1 MTFDEDGL
9 RQWLVDYLVNT
20 IGLSPDEIDCDAPLN
35 DLAVGSA
42 DAVVLTGELAEL
54 LGRPVSPIEF
64 WQYPTVNALATFLTG
79 GEIEPVHTV
88 AAGAGTEREA
98 VAVIGV
104 GCRYPGGVNG
114 PDQLWDFLVE
124 GGSGVR
130 EVPAERWAWFADDSP
145 ETAAALAGTSKWGGF
160 LDDVAA
166 FDAEFFDIPPG
177 EADKMDPQQRLL
189 LEITNEALEHAGIAP
204 QTLRHSRTGVFAGA
218 CLGEYGYLAASDL
231 SAVDAWSGTGGAM
244 SIIANRLSYCFD
256 LRGPS
261 VTVDT
266 ACSSSLVAVHLACQS
281 LRSGESD
288 MALAA
293 GVNVLLS
300 PAPTR
305 SFDVA
310 EAMSTSGQCHSF
322 DAAADGFVRS
332 EGAGVVVLKRLS
344 DATRDGDRVLA
355 VVRGSAVNQ
364 DGRSNGLMAPNPA
377 AQMEVLR
384 AAYADAD
391 VDMREV
397 DYIEAHGT
405 GTLLGDPI
413 EARALGTVL
422 GRGRPADDPL
432 LIGSVKSNLGH
443 LEAAAGVAGLAKA
456 VLALQRGS
464 IPATA
469 GYRNPNPHIPFESLR
484 LKVVA
489 EQTDWIDR
497 GRPRRAGVSSFGFGG
512 TNAHVV
518 LEQAPELPQAPAA
531 GDAAVSTL
539 VVSGKSPSRIAA
551 TAQMLADFLGGAG
564 QGVELEQVAHAL
576 NHHRSGHR
584 LFATVCARDAEQA
597 AAGLAALAA
606 GQAAPGVV
614 AAHEGPCRG
623 GVVFVYSGQGSQWAG
638 MGRRLLVEE
647 SAFAAAVDELEPDFV
662 AQAGF
667 SLREVLESG
676 EPVVGIDR
684 IQPVLVGVQLAL
696 TALWRSCGVSPD
708 AVIGH
713 SMGEVTAAV
722 VAGALSPAEGL
733 KVIAT
738 RSRLMRRLSGQGAMA
753 LLELAGAEA
762 EELLAGYPDVTVAVE
777 ASPRQVVVAGP
788 PDQVDAVIAVVA
800 GRDLLARRVEVDVAS
815 HHAIIDPILGD
826 LRSELA
832 DLNPKPPVIPVF
844 VTTGGRERSDSGDGT
859 GGRERRDSGDVTTTF
874 DAGHWV
880 DNLRNPVGFA
890 RAVAAAG
897 AQHGTFVEISPNPVL
912 TYSIDDTLGDVHHH
926 TVGTLAR
933 DTDDAFTFHTN
944 LNTTHITRPP
954 VTPHPPEP
962 HISLPAT
969 PWQHAHHWIPAPKK
983 RHSGGSATP
992 GYGSLLGTHTPVA
1005 GAMAGHLWQARLVP
1019 DARPYPGY
1027 RRIAGAD
1034 IVPPSVLVATLAAA
1048 AAECGADG
1056 IEDIRFD
1063 SPLTLDQPRMV
1074 QVFTDG
1080 EVVTI
1085 ASAAADADIQNWVRH
1100 VTAWIGD
1107 GPSSGEP
1114 ELSDVVAADPSAMDD
1129 IMSGL
1134 RIEGHAFEW
1143 SYDSHEA
1150 TPGRVRAH
1158 IALPAAPAV
1167 PLTVALLDAA
1177 MDTAQFVVAA
1187 EAGLVLPVA
1196 ADAIRVTGAGL
1207 LTVPGAGVVDVRRR
1221 AGSEDGLVVDAAVQT
1236 SNGNVRVEVRGLRYR
1251 VVESSAA
1258 LAPAADP
1265 ATVAHAI
1272 EWQPWERDDLGAA
1285 VTDAPIAVVGEQDSA
1300 HQLRDRF
1307 AALGYPAADLS
1318 DARYVVYVPKVDTA
1332 ETDVDVA
1339 VRLICE
1345 VGEIVTRLAER
1356 DPRKPVTLWILT
1368 QGVHEAASDAARR
1381 QSCLWALAGVIDA
1394 EQPQLWGGLLDAGA
1408 TDDVADTATTL
1419 STILHTPS
1427 KSTVLVRDGR
1437 LLTSALGPFTGDPVR
1452 QPLRCRSDA
1461 AYLITGGLGD
1471 LGLLMADWLGNRG
1484 ARRVILLG
1492 RTKVPAGGEAA
1503 NADAG
1508 TRRRLAAIRAL
1519 ERRGVTVET
1528 AAIDIGSAE
1537 AVQEFLA
1544 AREADGV
1551 PAIRGVIHAA
1561 GLAEGQLLTD
1571 LDPDRVHRTV
1581 WPKIAGAQVLDR
1593 AFPPG
1598 QLDFLYLTASAG
1610 TVFGVPGQAAYA
1622 CGNAYLDGLAR
1633 ARHGRGDNTVSLD
1646 WVAWEGLG
1654 FGKDA
1659 AIVVDELQ
1667 RVGSRPINPVE
1678 ASAAWEYVSRYDTA
1692 QVVMAPMQTS
1702 AQTAGS
1708 GPVAQ
1713 PAVAWAQ
1720 MSLEEMRAG
1729 LQQGVRAI
1737 LAGELRLP
1745 EDQIELD
1752 RPFAEMG
1759 LNSVMAISI
1768 RRQLEQLVGIELSAT
1783 MLFNHP
1789 TIASFT
1795 GYLVARLSPSEAEES
1810 LDDDGAGSVL
1820 DALFDTVESTQ
1831 FDTVES
1837 TQFET
1842 VESTQFTP
1850 VESTQL

>member
-20 IGLSPDEIDCDAPLN
+20 VGLSPDEIDCDAPLN

-64 WQYPTVNALATFLTG
+64 WQYPTVNALSTFLTG
-79 GEIEPVHTV
+79 GEVEPVQV
-88 AAGAGTEREA
+88 VSADAGAVREREA
-98 VAVIGV
+98 IAVIGI
-104 GCRYPGGVNG
+104 GCRFPGGVNG

-124 GGSGVR
+124 GRTGVR
-130 EVPAERWAWFADDSP
+130 EVPSERWAWFTDDSP

-166 FDAEFFDIPPG
+166 FDAEFFDIPAG

-189 LEITNEALEHAGIAP
+189 LEVTNEALEHAGIAP
-204 QTLRHSRTGVFAGA
+204 QSLRHSQTGVFAGA

-244 SIIANRLSYCFD
+244 SIIANRLSYVFD

-322 DAAADGFVRS
+322 DASADGFVRS

-344 DATRDGDRVLA
+344 DAVRDGDRVLA

-377 AQMEVLR
+377 AQMAVLR

-391 VDMREV
+391 LDMREV

-422 GRGRPADDPL
+422 GRGRAVDDPL

-456 VLALQRGS
+456 VLALQRGT

-469 GYRNPNPHIPFESLR
+469 GYQNPNPHIPFDNLR

-489 EQTDWIDR
+489 QETDWIDR

-512 TNAHVV
+512 TNAHIV
-518 LEQAPELPQAPAA
+518 LEQAPEQTLPPAVANA
-531 GDAAVSTL
+531 GVSTL
-539 VVSGKSPSRIAA
+539 VVSGKSPARIAA
-551 TAQMLADFLGGAG
+551 TAQQLAEWLGAEGKTAD
-564 QGVELEQVAHAL
+564 LEQVAHTL

-584 LFATVCARDAEQA
+584 LFATVCARDTEQA

-606 GQAAPGVV
+606 GQSAPGVA

-638 MGRRLLVEE
+638 MARRLLAEE
-647 SAFAAAVDELEPDFV
+647 PAFAAAVDELEPDFV

-667 SLREVLESG
+667 SLHEVLESG
-676 EPVVGIDR
+676 AATVGIDR
-684 IQPVLVGVQLAL
+684 IQPVLVGIQLAL
-696 TALWRSCGVSPD
+696 TALWRSYGVSPD

-722 VAGALSPAEGL
+722 VAGALSPADGL
-733 KVIAT
+733 KVIST
-738 RSRLMRRLSGQGAMA
+738 RSRLMKRLSGQGAMA
-753 LLELAGAEA
+753 LLELSGADA
-762 EELLAGYPDVTVAVE
+762 EKVLVDYPDVAVAVE

-815 HHAIIDPILGD
+815 HHAIIDPVLED
-826 LRSELA
+826 LRTELA
-832 DLNPKPPVIPVF
+832 DLNPKPPVVPVF
-844 VTTGGRERSDSGDGT
+844 VTTAGRDG
-859 GGRERRDSGDVTTTF
+859 SAPF
-874 DAGHWV
+874 DAAHWV
-880 DNLRNPVGFA
+880 DNLRNPVRFA
-890 RAVAAAG
+890 QAIAAAG

-933 DTDDAFTFHTN
+933 DTDDTFTFHTN
-944 LNTTHITRPP
+944 LNTTHTTRPP
-954 VTPHPPEP
+954 VTPHLPEP
-962 HISLPAT
+962 HIELPTT

-983 RHSGGSATP
+983 RHGGGAATP
-992 GYGSLLGTHTPVA
+992 RYGSLLGTHTPVA
-1005 GAMAGHLWQARLVP
+1005 GATAGHLWQARLVP
-1019 DARPYPGY
+1019 DARPYPGF

-1034 IVPPSVLVATLAAA
+1034 VVPASVLVATLASA
-1048 AAECGADG
+1048 AAECGAAG
-1056 IEDIRFD
+1056 VEGGRVD

-1080 EVVTI
+1080 EVITI
-1085 ASAAADADIQNWVRH
+1085 ASAAAESDSQNWVRNL
-1100 VTAWIGD
+1100 TARISD
-1107 GPSSGEP
+1107 GPASADEP
-1114 ELSDVVAADPSAMDD
+1114 ELSDVVPADPSAMDD

-1134 RIEGHAFEW
+1134 RVEGHPFEW
-1143 SYDSHEA
+1143 SVDSHEA
-1150 TPGRVRAH
+1150 TPGRVRAD

-1167 PLTVALLDAA
+1167 PLIAALLDAA
-1177 MDTAQFVVAA
+1177 LDTAQLVIAA

-1196 ADAIRVTGAGL
+1196 AETVRVTGVPDL
-1207 LTVPGAGVVDVRRR
+1207 LTAPSRGLVDVRRR
-1221 AGSEDGLVVDAAVQT
+1221 AGSEDDLFVDAAAQT
-1236 SNGNVRVEVRGLRYR
+1236 PDGRVRVEVRGLRYR
-1251 VVESSAA
+1251 VVESRAA

-1272 EWQPWERDDLGAA
+1272 DWVPWERDDAEAGAA
-1285 VTDAPIAVVGEQDSA
+1285 PVAVVGEGDSA
-1300 HQLRDRF
+1300 QSLRDRF
-1307 AALGYPAADLS
+1307 DALGYCAADLA

-1339 VRLICE
+1339 VRLIGE
-1345 VGEIVTRLAER
+1345 VGGIVTRLVER
-1356 DPRKPVTLWILT
+1356 DPRKPVTLWVLT
-1368 QGVHEAASDAARR
+1368 EGVYEAASAAARR

-1408 TDDVADTATTL
+1408 RDETADTAATL

-1437 LLTSALGPFTGDPVR
+1437 LLTSVLAPFSGDPVR
-1452 QPLRCRSDA
+1452 AALRCRSDA

-1492 RTKVPAGGEAA
+1492 RTKVPAAGEAGS
-1503 NADAG
+1503 ADAG
-1508 TRRRLAAIRAL
+1508 TRRRLAAIRGL

-1528 AAIDIGSAE
+1528 AAIDIGSAD

-1544 AREADGV
+1544 AREAVGA
-1551 PAIRGVIHAA
+1551 PPIRGVVHAA

-1571 LDPDRVHRTV
+1571 LEPDRVHRTI

-1598 QLDFLYLTASAG
+1598 TLDFLYLTASAG

-1633 ARHGRGDNTVSLD
+1633 SRHGQGDNTVSLD

-1659 AIVVDELQ
+1659 AIVVDELE

-1692 QVVMAPMQTS
+1692 QVVMAPMATAAPAAS
-1702 AQTAGS
+1702 AGS
-1708 GPVAQ
+1708 VAT
-1713 PAVAWAQ
+1713 PAVAWAE
-1720 MSLEEMRAG
+1720 MSPDDMRAG

-1752 RPFAEMG
+1752 KPFAEMG

-1795 GYLVARLSPSEAEES
+1795 GYLVARLAPSEADEVP
-1810 LDDDGAGSVL
+1810 DDDDSAGSVL
-1820 DALFDTVESTQ
+1820 DALFDTVEST
-1831 FDTVES
+1831 
-1837 TQFET
+1837 
-1842 VESTQFTP
+1842 
-1850 VESTQL
+1850 